1 MEDEDYVEPTCS
13 AENDDSHSEAIKD
26 DKVNF
31 LAVKLDASVVQ
42 AEFMCNLSLKPL
54 HLLQT
59 PMLATCCGLSACYDC
74 IKSLLAQN
82 FNCCPICGRDGTP
95 KFAHNKWLH
104 QLLEAELPKDTEK
117 LTDA

>member
-1 MEDEDYVEPTCS
+1 MENEDYVEPTCS
-13 AENDDSHSEAIKD
+13 AENDDSQSEAIKD

-31 LAVKLDASVVQ
+31 LAVKLDASIVQ

-74 IKSLLAQN
+74 IKS
-82 FNCCPICGRDGTP
+82 
-95 KFAHNKWLH
+95 
-104 QLLEAELPKDTEK
+104 
-117 LTDA
+117 